1 VIEAEWWEHDDAG
14 ALAEAVA
21 GDLGFIVESALDAR
35 GEALLALSGGATP
48 VPAYQKLAQAKLDW
62 KRVTIVPVDDRLVKV
77 DDPLSNVAMLARI
90 FLPKGARVLP
100 LGDGSRDVATAG
112 NAADA
117 RLRDLKWPPD
127 VALLGVGADGH
138 TASIFPGPDYQAAL
152 DAPKARR
159 AIGVTPD
166 PLPADAPVARVT
178 LTRAAILQARALML
192 ALTGAD
198 KRAVVERAIADGA
211 SSRVPIGR
219 VLAEAE
225 QPIDIH
231 WAP

>member
-1 VIEAEWWEHDDAG
+1 MIEAEWWEHDDAG

-21 GDLGFIVESALDAR
+21 GDLGFIAESALDAR
-35 GEALLALSGGATP
+35 GAALLALSGGNTP
-48 VPAYQKLAQAKLDW
+48 VAAYEKLAAMKLDW

-77 DDPLSNVAMLARI
+77 DDPLSNVGMLARI

-100 LGDGSRDVATAG
+100 LGDGTKDVKTAG

-117 RLRDLKWPPD
+117 RLQDLPWPPD
-127 VALLGVGADGH
+127 VVLLGVGGDGH

-166 PLPADAPVARVT
+166 PLPADAPVPRVT

-192 ALTGAD
+192 ALTGDD
-198 KRAVVERAIADGA
+198 KRAVVERAIEDGPGSA
-211 SSRVPIGR
+211 TPIGR
-219 VLAEAE
+219 VLADAE